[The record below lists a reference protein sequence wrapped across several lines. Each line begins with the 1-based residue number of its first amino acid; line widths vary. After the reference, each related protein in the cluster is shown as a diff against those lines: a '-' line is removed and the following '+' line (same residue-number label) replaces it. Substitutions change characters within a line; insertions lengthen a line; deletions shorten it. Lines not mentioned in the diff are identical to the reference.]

1 MVSWSHGSLRD
12 LGHLPGTDCYAT
24 DVNDHGD
31 VVGWARTYAMPPY
44 VAVVKLAGQ
53 EVVDLNSLLPP
64 LSGWTLA
71 RAHGISADGAIVGTG
86 IVDGFY
92 EPFLMTPTR
101 VALSAPR
108 PGRAGVRNSFEAR
121 NATAMAPVWYF
132 VSVSA
137 GETPVPGCVQGLDLG
152 APLYFGFA
160 ESDAGGRAVLTVN
173 VPGWL
178 SQRQLLLQA
187 YDITGCAT
195 SNVIEHT
202 F

>member
-1 MVSWSHGSLRD
+1 
-12 LGHLPGTDCYAT
+12 
-24 DVNDHGD
+24 
-31 VVGWARTYAMPPY
+31 
-44 VAVVKLAGQ
+44 
-53 EVVDLNSLLPP
+53 
-64 LSGWTLA
+64 
-71 RAHGISADGAIVGTG
+71 
-86 IVDGFY
+86 
-92 EPFLMTPTR
+92 
-101 VALSAPR
+101 
-108 PGRAGVRNSFEAR
+108 
-121 NATAMAPVWYF
+121 MAPVWYF